1 MSTVNSIS
9 NTAIVSV
16 EVFGVIPWQS
26 QDNVAKG
33 LPPGTE
39 QIKVTD
45 VPVSIGPGV
54 ACRTVGLTSGG
65 TKNEHQCLRSL
76 YNHISNLVL
85 NFLDVSRFY

>member
-9 NTAIVSV
+9 NTASVSV
-16 EVFGVIPWQS
+16 EVFEVIPWQS
-26 QDNVAKG
+26 HVSVAKG

-39 QIKVTD
+39 HIKVTA

-65 TKNEHQCLRSL
+65 TKNEH
-76 YNHISNLVL
+76 
-85 NFLDVSRFY
+85 